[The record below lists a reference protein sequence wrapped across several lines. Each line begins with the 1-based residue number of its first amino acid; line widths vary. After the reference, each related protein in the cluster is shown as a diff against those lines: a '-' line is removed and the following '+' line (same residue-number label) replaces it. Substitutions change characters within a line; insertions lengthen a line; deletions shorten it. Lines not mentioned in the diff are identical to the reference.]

1 MPKNFYV
8 IAFSSNGSRLF
19 GAIFSKNTIEGTT
32 SALIKKDGMDATD
45 RICSAILESDF
56 YDKMSTVLLDRVI
69 FGDSNVADI
78 KAIRKNTGL
87 DVILILQKKP
97 NIKAL
102 MSLLRKHEN
111 YKERLQA
118 LSNAGNIYTYG
129 PIFYQKE
136 GLGIKECETAIKALC
151 ISSNIPEPLRVADV
165 MALGLGNI

>member
-8 IAFSSNGSRLF
+8 IAFPSNGSRLF

-87 DVILILQKKP
+87 DVI
-97 NIKAL
+97 
-102 MSLLRKHEN
+102 
-111 YKERLQA
+111 
-118 LSNAGNIYTYG
+118 
-129 PIFYQKE
+129 
-136 GLGIKECETAIKALC
+136 
-151 ISSNIPEPLRVADV
+151 
-165 MALGLGNI
+165 